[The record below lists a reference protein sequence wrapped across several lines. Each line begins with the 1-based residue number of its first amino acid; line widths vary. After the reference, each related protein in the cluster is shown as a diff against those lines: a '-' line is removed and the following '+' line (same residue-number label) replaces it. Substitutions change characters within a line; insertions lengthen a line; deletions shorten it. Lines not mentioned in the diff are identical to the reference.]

1 MLDIK
6 KIRDDFPILDKKI
19 LDNKDL
25 VYLDTAASAQKPKV
39 VIDEINSFYSN
50 HYANVSRGVHTLSV
64 ESTFKYEDAR
74 KKVQKFIN
82 AESERE
88 IIFTKSAT
96 ESINLLANSF
106 ASKYIN
112 EGDEIILTI
121 MEHHSNIIPWFLIRD
136 RFKCKILF
144 ANIDSTGNIDQNH
157 FKSLISEKTKLVS
170 ITHLSNVFG
179 TIVNQDIIN
188 LCNKA
193 GIPILLDGCQSA
205 AHIPIDVKALGCD
218 YYVFSGH
225 KLYAPTGV
233 GVFYGRENLIEE
245 LPPYQGGGGMI
256 ADVSTDGATFT
267 DLPAK
272 FEAGTPPL
280 VEAYGLGV
288 AIDYVNEIGMS
299 EISEHELKLTNYA
312 LHKMQELDFVDI
324 HGANGNKHSIISFN
338 IKNVHSLACISIATI
353 IPSSSVLTGISS
365 FPIDQPSESVPT
377 SLGIIS
383 SMVDRGL
390 STRTVVIRQLI
401 WVLLARICA
410 KRPDGIPSGISLI
423 TSCLLLHQALLQVA
437 YSLS

>member
-6 KIRDDFPILDKKI
+6 KIRDDFPILNKKI
-19 LDNKDL
+19 LNVKDL

-39 VIDEINSFYSN
+39 VLDEINSFYSN
-50 HYANVSRGVHTLSV
+50 NYANVSRGVHTLSV

-74 KKVQKFIN
+74 KKVQRFIN
-82 AESERE
+82 ADSERE

-96 ESINLLANSF
+96 ESINLISNSF

-136 RFKCKILF
+136 RYKCKILF

-157 FKSLISEKTKLVS
+157 FKSLISERTKLVS

-179 TIVNQDIIN
+179 TIVNQEIIN

-338 IKNVHSLACISIATI
+338 IKNVHAHE
-353 IPSSSVLTGISS
+353 VSS
-365 FPIDQPSESVPT
+365 FLDVEGIAIRAGHHCCQPLMKHL
-377 SLGIIS
+377 SLNSTARVSFGVYNTENE
-383 SMVDRGL
+383 VDTFIG
-390 STRTVVIRQLI
+390 
-401 WVLLARICA
+401 
-410 KRPDGIPSGISLI
+410 
-423 TSCLLLHQALLQVA
+423 ALKKCKDFFTK
-437 YSLS
+437 

>member
-6 KIRDDFPILDKKI
+6 KIRKDFPILNKKI
-19 LDNKDL
+19 LSNKNL
-25 VYLDTAASAQKPKV
+25 IYLDTAASAQKPKV

-50 HYANVSRGVHTLSV
+50 NYANVSRGVHTLSV

-82 AESERE
+82 ADSERE

-96 ESINLLANSF
+96 ESINLIANSF

-136 RFKCKILF
+136 KYKCKILF
-144 ANIDSTGNIDQNH
+144 ANIDSTGNIDQKH
-157 FKSLISEKTKLVS
+157 FESLISEKTKLVS

-179 TIVNQDIIN
+179 TIVNQEIIKI
-188 LCNKA
+188 CNKA
-193 GIPILLDGCQSA
+193 SIPILLDGCQSA
-205 AHIPIDVKALGCD
+205 SHIPIDVKTLGCD

-233 GVFYGRENLIEE
+233 GVFYGKENLIEE

-280 VEAYGLGV
+280 VEAYGLGI
-288 AIDYVNEIGMS
+288 AIDYVNELGMS
-299 EISEHELKLTNYA
+299 EISEHEFRLTNYA
-312 LHKMQELDFVDI
+312 LNKMQELDFVDI
-324 HGANGNKHSIISFN
+324 HGANENKHSIISFN
-338 IKNVHSLACISIATI
+338 IKNVHSHE
-353 IPSSSVLTGISS
+353 VSS
-365 FPIDQPSESVPT
+365 FLDVEGIAIRAGHHCCQPLMKHLNLNSTARLSFGMYNTEDEID
-377 SLGIIS
+377 IFIN
-383 SMVDRGL
+383 
-390 STRTVVIRQLI
+390 
-401 WVLLARICA
+401 
-410 KRPDGIPSGISLI
+410 
-423 TSCLLLHQALLQVA
+423 ALKNCRDFFIK
-437 YSLS
+437 

>member
-6 KIRDDFPILDKKI
+6 KIRDDFPILNKKI
-19 LDNKDL
+19 LNEKDL

-39 VIDEINSFYSN
+39 VLDEINSFYSN
-50 HYANVSRGVHTLSV
+50 NYANVSRGVHTLSV

-82 AESERE
+82 ADSERE

-96 ESINLLANSF
+96 ESINLISNSF

-136 RFKCKILF
+136 RYKCKILF

-157 FKSLISEKTKLVS
+157 FKSLISERTKLVS

-179 TIVNQDIIN
+179 TIVNQEIIN

-218 YYVFSGH
+218 YFVFSGH

-299 EISEHELKLTNYA
+299 EISEHEFKLTNYA
-312 LHKMQELDFVDI
+312 LNKMQELDFVDI

-338 IKNVHSLACISIATI
+338 IKNVHAHE
-353 IPSSSVLTGISS
+353 VSS
-365 FPIDQPSESVPT
+365 FLDVEGIAIRAGHHCCQPLMKHLSLNSTARVSFGVYNTENEVDTFID
-377 SLGIIS
+377 
-383 SMVDRGL
+383 
-390 STRTVVIRQLI
+390 
-401 WVLLARICA
+401 
-410 KRPDGIPSGISLI
+410 
-423 TSCLLLHQALLQVA
+423 ALKKCRDFFTK
-437 YSLS
+437 

>member
-25 VYLDTAASAQKPKV
+25 IYLDTAASAQKPKV

-50 HYANVSRGVHTLSV
+50 NYANVSRGVHTLSV
-64 ESTFKYEDAR
+64 ESTFRYEDAR

-82 AESERE
+82 AVSERE

-96 ESINLLANSF
+96 ESINLISNSF

-112 EGDEIILTI
+112 EGDEIILTV
-121 MEHHSNIIPWFLIRD
+121 MEHHSNIIPWFLMRD
-136 RFKCKILF
+136 RYKCKILF
-144 ANIDSTGNIDQNH
+144 ANIDSSGNIDQNH
-157 FKSLISEKTKLVS
+157 FESLISEKTKLVS

-179 TIVNQDIIN
+179 TIVNQKIIN
-188 LCNKA
+188 LCNQA

-233 GVFYGRENLIEE
+233 GVFYGKENLIEE

-288 AIDYVNEIGMS
+288 AIDYVSELGMS
-299 EISEHELKLTNYA
+299 EISEYELRLTNYA
-312 LHKMQELDFVDI
+312 LNKMQELDFVDI

-338 IKNVHSLACISIATI
+338 IKNVHSHE
-353 IPSSSVLTGISS
+353 VSS
-365 FPIDQPSESVPT
+365 FLDVEGIAIRAGHHCCQPLMKHLNLNSTARLSFGMYNTEEEID
-377 SLGIIS
+377 IFIN
-383 SMVDRGL
+383 
-390 STRTVVIRQLI
+390 
-401 WVLLARICA
+401 
-410 KRPDGIPSGISLI
+410 
-423 TSCLLLHQALLQVA
+423 ALKNCRDFFTK
-437 YSLS
+437 

>member
-25 VYLDTAASAQKPKV
+25 VYLDTAASAQKPKI

-50 HYANVSRGVHTLSV
+50 NYANVSRGVHTLSV

-112 EGDEIILTI
+112 EGDEIILTV

-136 RFKCKILF
+136 KYKCKILF
-144 ANIDSTGNIDQNH
+144 ANIDSTGNIDQKH
-157 FKSLISEKTKLVS
+157 FVSLISEKTKLVS

-179 TIVNQDIIN
+179 TIVNQEIIN

-256 ADVSTDGATFT
+256 ADVSTDGVTFT

-288 AIDYVNEIGMS
+288 AIDYVTELGMS

-324 HGANGNKHSIISFN
+324 HGANDNKHSIISFN
-338 IKNVHSLACISIATI
+338 IKNVHAHE
-353 IPSSSVLTGISS
+353 VSS
-365 FPIDQPSESVPT
+365 FLDVEGIAIRAGHHCCQPLMKHL
-377 SLGIIS
+377 SLNSTARVSFGVYNTENE
-383 SMVDRGL
+383 VDTFIG
-390 STRTVVIRQLI
+390 
-401 WVLLARICA
+401 
-410 KRPDGIPSGISLI
+410 
-423 TSCLLLHQALLQVA
+423 ALKKCKDFFTK
-437 YSLS
+437 

>member
-6 KIRDDFPILDKKI
+6 KIRDDFPILNKKI
-19 LDNKDL
+19 LNEKDL

-39 VIDEINSFYSN
+39 VLDEINSFYSN
-50 HYANVSRGVHTLSV
+50 NYANVSRGVHTLSV

-82 AESERE
+82 ADSERE

-144 ANIDSTGNIDQNH
+144 ANIDSTGNIDQKH
-157 FKSLISEKTKLVS
+157 FESLISEKTKLVS

-338 IKNVHSLACISIATI
+338 IKNVHSHE
-353 IPSSSVLTGISS
+353 VSS
-365 FPIDQPSESVPT
+365 FLDVEGVAIRAGHHCCQPLMKHL
-377 SLGIIS
+377 SLNSTARVSFGVYNAEHE
-383 SMVDRGL
+383 VDTFIG
-390 STRTVVIRQLI
+390 
-401 WVLLARICA
+401 
-410 KRPDGIPSGISLI
+410 
-423 TSCLLLHQALLQVA
+423 ALKKCRDFFTK
-437 YSLS
+437 

>member
-6 KIRDDFPILDKKI
+6 KIREDFPILNKKI
-19 LDNKDL
+19 LNNKNL
-25 VYLDTAASAQKPKV
+25 IYLDTAASAQKPKV

-50 HYANVSRGVHTLSV
+50 NYANVSRGVHTLSV

-82 AESERE
+82 ADSERE

-96 ESINLLANSF
+96 ESINLIANSF

-136 RFKCKILF
+136 KYKCKILF
-144 ANIDSTGNIDQNH
+144 ANIDSTGNIDQKH
-157 FKSLISEKTKLVS
+157 FESLISEKTKLVS

-179 TIVNQDIIN
+179 TIVNQEIIKI
-188 LCNKA
+188 CNKA
-193 GIPILLDGCQSA
+193 SIPILLDGCQSVS
-205 AHIPIDVKALGCD
+205 HIPIDVKTLGCD

-233 GVFYGRENLIEE
+233 GVFYGKENLIEE

-288 AIDYVNEIGMS
+288 AIDYVSELGMS
-299 EISEHELKLTNYA
+299 EISEYEFKLTNYA
-312 LHKMQELDFVDI
+312 LNKMQELDFVDI

-338 IKNVHSLACISIATI
+338 IKNVHSHE
-353 IPSSSVLTGISS
+353 VSS
-365 FPIDQPSESVPT
+365 FLDVEGIAIRAGHHCCQPLMKHLNLNSTARLSFGMYNTEEEID
-377 SLGIIS
+377 IFIN
-383 SMVDRGL
+383 
-390 STRTVVIRQLI
+390 
-401 WVLLARICA
+401 
-410 KRPDGIPSGISLI
+410 
-423 TSCLLLHQALLQVA
+423 ALKNCRDFFTK
-437 YSLS
+437 

>member
-50 HYANVSRGVHTLSV
+50 NYANVSRGVHTLSV
-64 ESTFKYEDAR
+64 ESTFRYEDAR

-82 AESERE
+82 AGSERE

-96 ESINLLANSF
+96 ESINLISNSF

-112 EGDEIILTI
+112 EGDEIILTV

-136 RFKCKILF
+136 RYKCKILF
-144 ANIDSTGNIDQNH
+144 ANIDSSGNIDQNH
-157 FKSLISEKTKLVS
+157 FESLISEKTKLVS

-179 TIVNQDIIN
+179 TIVNQKIIN
-188 LCNKA
+188 LCNQA

-233 GVFYGRENLIEE
+233 GVFYGKENLIEE

-288 AIDYVNEIGMS
+288 AIDYVSELGMS
-299 EISEHELKLTNYA
+299 EISEYELRLTNYA
-312 LHKMQELDFVDI
+312 LNKMQELDFVDI

-338 IKNVHSLACISIATI
+338 IKNVHSHE
-353 IPSSSVLTGISS
+353 VSS
-365 FPIDQPSESVPT
+365 FLDVEGIAIRAGHHCCQPLMKHLNLNSTARLSFGMYNTEEEID
-377 SLGIIS
+377 IFIN
-383 SMVDRGL
+383 
-390 STRTVVIRQLI
+390 
-401 WVLLARICA
+401 
-410 KRPDGIPSGISLI
+410 
-423 TSCLLLHQALLQVA
+423 ALKNCRDFFTK
-437 YSLS
+437 

>member
-6 KIRDDFPILDKKI
+6 KIREDFPILNKKI
-19 LDNKDL
+19 LNNKNL
-25 VYLDTAASAQKPKV
+25 IYLDTAASAQKPKV

-50 HYANVSRGVHTLSV
+50 NYANVSRGVHTLSV

-82 AESERE
+82 ADSERE

-96 ESINLLANSF
+96 ESINLIANSF

-112 EGDEIILTI
+112 EGDEIILTV

-136 RFKCKILF
+136 KYKCKILF
-144 ANIDSTGNIDQNH
+144 ANIDSTGNIDQKH
-157 FKSLISEKTKLVS
+157 FESLISEKTKLVS

-179 TIVNQDIIN
+179 TIVNQEIIKI
-188 LCNKA
+188 CNKA
-193 GIPILLDGCQSA
+193 SIPILLDGCQSA
-205 AHIPIDVKALGCD
+205 AHIPIDVKTLGCD

-233 GVFYGRENLIEE
+233 GVFYGKENLIEE

-280 VEAYGLGV
+280 VEAYGLGI
-288 AIDYVNEIGMS
+288 AIDYVNELEMS
-299 EISEHELKLTNYA
+299 EISEHEFRLTNYA
-312 LHKMQELDFVDI
+312 LNKMQELDFVDI
-324 HGANGNKHSIISFN
+324 HGANENKHSIISFN
-338 IKNVHSLACISIATI
+338 IKNVHSHE
-353 IPSSSVLTGISS
+353 VSS
-365 FPIDQPSESVPT
+365 FLDVEGIAIRAGHHCCQPLMKHLNLNSTARLSFGMYNTEDEID
-377 SLGIIS
+377 IFIN
-383 SMVDRGL
+383 
-390 STRTVVIRQLI
+390 
-401 WVLLARICA
+401 
-410 KRPDGIPSGISLI
+410 
-423 TSCLLLHQALLQVA
+423 ALKNCRDFFIK
-437 YSLS
+437 

>member
-144 ANIDSTGNIDQNH
+144 ANIDSTGNIDQKH
-157 FKSLISEKTKLVS
+157 FESLISEKTKLVS

-312 LHKMQELDFVDI
+312 LHKMQELDFVDM

-338 IKNVHSLACISIATI
+338 IKNVHAHE
-353 IPSSSVLTGISS
+353 VSS
-365 FPIDQPSESVPT
+365 FLDVEGVAIRAGHHCCQPLMKH
-377 SLGIIS
+377 LGLNS
-383 SMVDRGL
+383 TARVSFGVYNTENEVD
-390 STRTVVIRQLI
+390 TFIV
-401 WVLLARICA
+401 
-410 KRPDGIPSGISLI
+410 
-423 TSCLLLHQALLQVA
+423 ALKKCKDFFTK
-437 YSLS
+437 

>member
-50 HYANVSRGVHTLSV
+50 NYANVSRGVHTLSV
-64 ESTFKYEDAR
+64 ESTFRYEDAR

-82 AESERE
+82 ADSERE

-96 ESINLLANSF
+96 ESINLISNSF

-112 EGDEIILTI
+112 EGDEIILTV

-136 RFKCKILF
+136 RYKCKILF
-144 ANIDSTGNIDQNH
+144 ANIDSSGNIDQNH
-157 FKSLISEKTKLVS
+157 FESLISEKTKLVS

-179 TIVNQDIIN
+179 TIVNQKIIN
-188 LCNKA
+188 LCNQA

-233 GVFYGRENLIEE
+233 GVFYGKENLIEE

-256 ADVSTDGATFT
+256 ADVSTNGATYT

-288 AIDYVNEIGMS
+288 AIDYVSELGMS
-299 EISEHELKLTNYA
+299 EISEYELRLTNYA
-312 LHKMQELDFVDI
+312 LNKMQELDFVDI

-338 IKNVHSLACISIATI
+338 IKNVHSHE
-353 IPSSSVLTGISS
+353 VSS
-365 FPIDQPSESVPT
+365 FLDVEGIAIRAGHHCCQPLMKHLNLNSTARLSFGMYNTEEEID
-377 SLGIIS
+377 IFIN
-383 SMVDRGL
+383 
-390 STRTVVIRQLI
+390 
-401 WVLLARICA
+401 
-410 KRPDGIPSGISLI
+410 
-423 TSCLLLHQALLQVA
+423 ALKNCRDFFTK
-437 YSLS
+437 

>member
-1 MLDIK
+1 MLNIN
-6 KIRDDFPILDKKI
+6 KIRDDFPILNKKI
-19 LDNKDL
+19 LNDKNL

-39 VIDEINSFYSN
+39 VLDEINSFYSN
-50 HYANVSRGVHTLSV
+50 NYANVSRGVHTLSV

-82 AESERE
+82 ANSERE

-96 ESINLLANSF
+96 ESINLISNSF

-136 RFKCKILF
+136 RYKCKILF

-157 FKSLISEKTKLVS
+157 FKSLISERTKLVS

-179 TIVNQDIIN
+179 TIVNQEIIN

-256 ADVSTDGATFT
+256 ADVSTDDATFT

-299 EISEHELKLTNYA
+299 EISEHEFKLTNYA
-312 LHKMQELDFVDI
+312 LNKMQELDFVDI

-338 IKNVHSLACISIATI
+338 IKNVHAHE
-353 IPSSSVLTGISS
+353 VSS
-365 FPIDQPSESVPT
+365 FLDVEGIAIRAGHHCCQPLMKHL
-377 SLGIIS
+377 SLNSTARVSFGVYNTENE
-383 SMVDRGL
+383 VDTFIG
-390 STRTVVIRQLI
+390 
-401 WVLLARICA
+401 
-410 KRPDGIPSGISLI
+410 
-423 TSCLLLHQALLQVA
+423 ALKKCKDFFTK
-437 YSLS
+437 

>member
-25 VYLDTAASAQKPKV
+25 IYLDTAASAQKPKV

-50 HYANVSRGVHTLSV
+50 NYANVSRGVHTLSV
-64 ESTFKYEDAR
+64 ESTFRYEDAR

-82 AESERE
+82 ADSERE

-96 ESINLLANSF
+96 ESINLISNSF

-112 EGDEIILTI
+112 EGDEIILTV

-136 RFKCKILF
+136 RYKCKILF
-144 ANIDSTGNIDQNH
+144 ANIDSSGNIDQNH
-157 FKSLISEKTKLVS
+157 FESLISEKTKLVS

-179 TIVNQDIIN
+179 TIVNQKIIN
-188 LCNKA
+188 LCNQA

-233 GVFYGRENLIEE
+233 GVFYGKENLIEE

-256 ADVSTDGATFT
+256 SDVSTDGATFT

-288 AIDYVNEIGMS
+288 AIDYVSELGMS
-299 EISEHELKLTNYA
+299 EISEYELRLTNYA
-312 LHKMQELDFVDI
+312 LNKMQELDFVDI

-338 IKNVHSLACISIATI
+338 IKNVHSHE
-353 IPSSSVLTGISS
+353 VSS
-365 FPIDQPSESVPT
+365 FLDVEGIAIRAGHHCCQPLMKHLNLNSTARLSFGMYNTEEEID
-377 SLGIIS
+377 IFIN
-383 SMVDRGL
+383 
-390 STRTVVIRQLI
+390 
-401 WVLLARICA
+401 
-410 KRPDGIPSGISLI
+410 
-423 TSCLLLHQALLQVA
+423 ALENCRDFFTK
-437 YSLS
+437 

>member
-50 HYANVSRGVHTLSV
+50 NYANVSRGVHTLSV
-64 ESTFKYEDAR
+64 ESTFRYEDAR

-82 AESERE
+82 ADSERE

-96 ESINLLANSF
+96 ESINLISNSF

-112 EGDEIILTI
+112 EGDEIILTV

-136 RFKCKILF
+136 RYKCKILF
-144 ANIDSTGNIDQNH
+144 ANIDSSGNIDQNH
-157 FKSLISEKTKLVS
+157 FESLISEKTKLVS

-179 TIVNQDIIN
+179 TIVNQKIIN
-188 LCNKA
+188 LCNQA

-233 GVFYGRENLIEE
+233 GVFYGKENLIEE

-288 AIDYVNEIGMS
+288 AIDYVSELGMS
-299 EISEHELKLTNYA
+299 EISEYEFRLTNYA
-312 LHKMQELDFVDI
+312 LNKMQELDFVDI

-338 IKNVHSLACISIATI
+338 IKNVHSHE
-353 IPSSSVLTGISS
+353 VSS
-365 FPIDQPSESVPT
+365 FLDVEGIAIRAGHHCCQPLMKHLNLNSTARLSFGMYNTEEEID
-377 SLGIIS
+377 IFIN
-383 SMVDRGL
+383 
-390 STRTVVIRQLI
+390 
-401 WVLLARICA
+401 
-410 KRPDGIPSGISLI
+410 
-423 TSCLLLHQALLQVA
+423 ALKNCRDFFTK
-437 YSLS
+437 

>member
-19 LDNKDL
+19 IDNKDL
-25 VYLDTAASAQKPKV
+25 IYLDTAASAQKPKV

-50 HYANVSRGVHTLSV
+50 NYANVSRGVHTLSV
-64 ESTFKYEDAR
+64 ESTFRYEDAR

-82 AESERE
+82 ADSERE

-96 ESINLLANSF
+96 ESINLISNSF

-112 EGDEIILTI
+112 EGDEIILTV

-136 RFKCKILF
+136 RYKCKILF
-144 ANIDSTGNIDQNH
+144 ANIDSSGNIDQNH
-157 FKSLISEKTKLVS
+157 FESLISEKTKLVS

-179 TIVNQDIIN
+179 TIVNQKIIN
-188 LCNKA
+188 LCNQA

-233 GVFYGRENLIEE
+233 GVFYGKENLIEE

-288 AIDYVNEIGMS
+288 AIDYVSELGMS
-299 EISEHELKLTNYA
+299 EISEYELRLTNYA
-312 LHKMQELDFVDI
+312 LNKMQELDFVDI

-338 IKNVHSLACISIATI
+338 IKNIHSHE
-353 IPSSSVLTGISS
+353 VSS
-365 FPIDQPSESVPT
+365 FLDVEGIAIRAGHHCCQPLMKYLNLNSTARLSFGMYNTEEEID
-377 SLGIIS
+377 IFIN
-383 SMVDRGL
+383 
-390 STRTVVIRQLI
+390 
-401 WVLLARICA
+401 
-410 KRPDGIPSGISLI
+410 
-423 TSCLLLHQALLQVA
+423 ALKNCRDFFTK
-437 YSLS
+437 

>member
-1 MLDIK
+1 MLDLK
-6 KIRDDFPILDKKI
+6 KIRDDFPILNKKI
-19 LDNKDL
+19 LDSKDL

-50 HYANVSRGVHTLSV
+50 NYANVSRGVHTLSV

-82 AESERE
+82 ADSERE

-96 ESINLLANSF
+96 ESINLIANSF

-136 RFKCKILF
+136 KYKCKILF
-144 ANIDSTGNIDQNH
+144 ANIDSTGNIDQKH
-157 FKSLISEKTKLVS
+157 FESLISEKTKLVS

-179 TIVNQDIIN
+179 TIVNQEIIEI
-188 LCNKA
+188 CNKA
-193 GIPILLDGCQSA
+193 SIPILLDGCQSA
-205 AHIPIDVKALGCD
+205 SHIPIDVKTLGCD

-233 GVFYGRENLIEE
+233 GVFYGKENLIEE

-280 VEAYGLGV
+280 VEAYGLGI
-288 AIDYVNEIGMS
+288 AIDYVNEFGMS
-299 EISEHELKLTNYA
+299 EISEHEFRLTNYA
-312 LHKMQELDFVDI
+312 LNKMQELDFVDI
-324 HGANGNKHSIISFN
+324 HGANENKHSIISFN
-338 IKNVHSLACISIATI
+338 IKNVHSHE
-353 IPSSSVLTGISS
+353 VSS
-365 FPIDQPSESVPT
+365 FLDVEGIAIRAGHHCCQPLMKHLNLSSTARLSFGMYNTEDEID
-377 SLGIIS
+377 IFIN
-383 SMVDRGL
+383 
-390 STRTVVIRQLI
+390 
-401 WVLLARICA
+401 
-410 KRPDGIPSGISLI
+410 
-423 TSCLLLHQALLQVA
+423 ALKNCRDFFIK
-437 YSLS
+437 

>member
-25 VYLDTAASAQKPKV
+25 VYLDTAASAQKPKI

-50 HYANVSRGVHTLSV
+50 NYANVSRGVHTLSV

-112 EGDEIILTI
+112 EGDEIILTV

-136 RFKCKILF
+136 KYKCKILF
-144 ANIDSTGNIDQNH
+144 ANIDSTGNIDQKH
-157 FKSLISEKTKLVS
+157 FVSLISEKTKLVS

-179 TIVNQDIIN
+179 TIVNQEIIN

-288 AIDYVNEIGMS
+288 AIDYVTEIGMS

-324 HGANGNKHSIISFN
+324 HGANYNKHSIISFN
-338 IKNVHSLACISIATI
+338 IKNVHSHEV
-353 IPSSSVLTGISS
+353 SSFLDVEGVAIRAGHHCCQPLMKHLSLNSTARVSFGVYNTENEVDTLISS
-365 FPIDQPSESVPT
+365 LKKCRDFFT
-377 SLGIIS
+377 
-383 SMVDRGL
+383 
-390 STRTVVIRQLI
+390 
-401 WVLLARICA
+401 
-410 KRPDGIPSGISLI
+410 K
-423 TSCLLLHQALLQVA
+423 
-437 YSLS
+437 

>member
-6 KIRDDFPILDKKI
+6 KIREDFPILNKKI
-19 LDNKDL
+19 LNNKNL
-25 VYLDTAASAQKPKV
+25 IYLDTAASAQKPKV

-50 HYANVSRGVHTLSV
+50 NYANVSRGVHTLSV
-64 ESTFKYEDAR
+64 ESTFRYEDAR

-96 ESINLLANSF
+96 ESINLISNSF

-112 EGDEIILTI
+112 EGDEIILTV

-136 RFKCKILF
+136 RYKCKILF
-144 ANIDSTGNIDQNH
+144 ANIDSSGNIDQNH
-157 FKSLISEKTKLVS
+157 FESLISKKTKLVS

-179 TIVNQDIIN
+179 TIVNQKIIN
-188 LCNKA
+188 LCNQA

-233 GVFYGRENLIEE
+233 GVFYGKENLIEE

-288 AIDYVNEIGMS
+288 AIDYVSELGMS
-299 EISEHELKLTNYA
+299 EISEYELRLTNYA
-312 LHKMQELDFVDI
+312 LNKMQELDFVDI

-338 IKNVHSLACISIATI
+338 IKNVHSHE
-353 IPSSSVLTGISS
+353 VSS
-365 FPIDQPSESVPT
+365 FLDVEGIAIRAGHHCCQPLMKHLNLNSTARLSFGMYNTEEEID
-377 SLGIIS
+377 IFIN
-383 SMVDRGL
+383 
-390 STRTVVIRQLI
+390 
-401 WVLLARICA
+401 
-410 KRPDGIPSGISLI
+410 
-423 TSCLLLHQALLQVA
+423 ALKNCRDFFTK
-437 YSLS
+437 

>member
-25 VYLDTAASAQKPKV
+25 IYLDTAASAQKPKV

-50 HYANVSRGVHTLSV
+50 NYANVSRGVHTLSV
-64 ESTFKYEDAR
+64 ESTFRYEDAR

-82 AESERE
+82 ADSERE

-96 ESINLLANSF
+96 ESINLISNSF

-112 EGDEIILTI
+112 EDDEIILTV

-136 RFKCKILF
+136 RYKCKILF
-144 ANIDSTGNIDQNH
+144 ANIDSSGNIDQNH
-157 FKSLISEKTKLVS
+157 FESLISEKTKLVS

-179 TIVNQDIIN
+179 TIVNQKIIN
-188 LCNKA
+188 LCNQA

-233 GVFYGRENLIEE
+233 GVFYGKENLIEE

-288 AIDYVNEIGMS
+288 AIDYVSELGMS
-299 EISEHELKLTNYA
+299 EISEYELRLTNYA
-312 LHKMQELDFVDI
+312 LNKMQELDFVDI

-338 IKNVHSLACISIATI
+338 IKNVHSHE
-353 IPSSSVLTGISS
+353 VSS
-365 FPIDQPSESVPT
+365 FLDVEGIAIRAGHHCCQPLMKHLNLNSTARLSFGMYNTEEEID
-377 SLGIIS
+377 IFIN
-383 SMVDRGL
+383 
-390 STRTVVIRQLI
+390 
-401 WVLLARICA
+401 
-410 KRPDGIPSGISLI
+410 
-423 TSCLLLHQALLQVA
+423 ALKNCRDFFTK
-437 YSLS
+437 

>member
-6 KIRDDFPILDKKI
+6 KIREDFPILNKKI
-19 LDNKDL
+19 LNNKNL
-25 VYLDTAASAQKPKV
+25 IYLDTAASAQKPKV

-50 HYANVSRGVHTLSV
+50 NYANVSRGVHTLSV

-82 AESERE
+82 ADSERE

-96 ESINLLANSF
+96 ESINLIANSF

-112 EGDEIILTI
+112 EGDEIVLTI

-136 RFKCKILF
+136 KYKCKILF
-144 ANIDSTGNIDQNH
+144 ANIDSTGNIDQKH
-157 FKSLISEKTKLVS
+157 FESLISEKTKLVS

-179 TIVNQDIIN
+179 TIVNQEIIKI
-188 LCNKA
+188 CNKA
-193 GIPILLDGCQSA
+193 SIPILLDGCQSA
-205 AHIPIDVKALGCD
+205 SHIPIDVKTLGCD

-233 GVFYGRENLIEE
+233 GVFYGKENLIEE

-288 AIDYVNEIGMS
+288 AIDYVSELGMS
-299 EISEHELKLTNYA
+299 EISEYELRLTNYA
-312 LHKMQELDFVDI
+312 LNKMQELDFVDI

-338 IKNVHSLACISIATI
+338 IKNVHSHE
-353 IPSSSVLTGISS
+353 VSS
-365 FPIDQPSESVPT
+365 FLDVEGIAIRAGHHCCQPLMKHLNLNSTARLSFGMYNTEEEID
-377 SLGIIS
+377 IFIN
-383 SMVDRGL
+383 
-390 STRTVVIRQLI
+390 
-401 WVLLARICA
+401 
-410 KRPDGIPSGISLI
+410 
-423 TSCLLLHQALLQVA
+423 ALKNCRDFFTK
-437 YSLS
+437 

>member
-50 HYANVSRGVHTLSV
+50 NYANVSRGVHTLSV
-64 ESTFKYEDAR
+64 ESTFRYEDAR

-82 AESERE
+82 ADSERE

-96 ESINLLANSF
+96 ESINLISNSF

-112 EGDEIILTI
+112 EGDEIILTV

-136 RFKCKILF
+136 RYKCKILF
-144 ANIDSTGNIDQNH
+144 ANIDSSGNIDQNH
-157 FKSLISEKTKLVS
+157 FESLISEKTKLVS

-179 TIVNQDIIN
+179 TIVNQKIIN
-188 LCNKA
+188 LCNQA

-233 GVFYGRENLIEE
+233 GVFYGKENLIEE

-288 AIDYVNEIGMS
+288 AIDYVSELGMS
-299 EISEHELKLTNYA
+299 EISEYELRLTNYA
-312 LHKMQELDFVDI
+312 LNKMQELDFVDI

-338 IKNVHSLACISIATI
+338 IKNVHSHE
-353 IPSSSVLTGISS
+353 VSS
-365 FPIDQPSESVPT
+365 FLDVEGVAIRAGHHCCQPLMKHLGLNSTARLSFGIYNTEDEID
-377 SLGIIS
+377 IFIN
-383 SMVDRGL
+383 
-390 STRTVVIRQLI
+390 
-401 WVLLARICA
+401 
-410 KRPDGIPSGISLI
+410 
-423 TSCLLLHQALLQVA
+423 ALKNCRDFFTK
-437 YSLS
+437 

>member
-25 VYLDTAASAQKPKV
+25 IYLDTAASAQKPKV

-50 HYANVSRGVHTLSV
+50 NYANVSRGVHTLSV
-64 ESTFKYEDAR
+64 ESTFRYEDAR

-82 AESERE
+82 ADSERE

-96 ESINLLANSF
+96 ESINLISNSF

-112 EGDEIILTI
+112 EGDEIILTV

-136 RFKCKILF
+136 RYKCKILF
-144 ANIDSTGNIDQNH
+144 ANIDSSGNIDQSH
-157 FKSLISEKTKLVS
+157 FESLISEKTKLVS

-179 TIVNQDIIN
+179 TIVNQKIIN
-188 LCNKA
+188 LCNQA

-233 GVFYGRENLIEE
+233 GVFYGKENLIEE

-288 AIDYVNEIGMS
+288 AIDYVSELGMS
-299 EISEHELKLTNYA
+299 EISEYELRLTNYA
-312 LHKMQELDFVDI
+312 LNKMQELDFVDI

-338 IKNVHSLACISIATI
+338 IKNVHSHE
-353 IPSSSVLTGISS
+353 VSS
-365 FPIDQPSESVPT
+365 FLDVEGIAIRAGHHCCQPLMKHLNLNSTARLSFGMYNTEEEID
-377 SLGIIS
+377 IFIN
-383 SMVDRGL
+383 
-390 STRTVVIRQLI
+390 
-401 WVLLARICA
+401 
-410 KRPDGIPSGISLI
+410 
-423 TSCLLLHQALLQVA
+423 ALKNCRDFFTK
-437 YSLS
+437 